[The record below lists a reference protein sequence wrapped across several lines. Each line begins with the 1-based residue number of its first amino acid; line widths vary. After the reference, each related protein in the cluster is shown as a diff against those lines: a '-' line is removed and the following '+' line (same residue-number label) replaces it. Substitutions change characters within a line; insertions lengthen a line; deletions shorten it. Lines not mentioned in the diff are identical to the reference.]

1 MKRNGALLKN
11 FLFRLFLL
19 AILWWGLSEGRLP
32 NVLVAFIIISMV
44 AWSSLYCIR
53 PGTWSIHWPGLLGF
67 IGFFLIETF
76 LAGLDVAY
84 RAFHPK
90 LPLAPGIISYTLQL
104 PKPSSKI
111 FFVWIVSLLPGT
123 ASVSLQENRVL
134 IHVLDTRQSN
144 HKKLEAIENRVA
156 RLLQNKLQNS

>member
-1 MKRNGALLKN
+1 MNGALVKN

-19 AILWWGLSEGRLP
+19 AILRWGLSEGRLP
-32 NVLVAFIIISMV
+32 HALAAFIIISMV
-44 AWSSLYCIR
+44 TWSSLYCIR
-53 PGTWSIHWPGLLGF
+53 PGTWNIRWRELFGF
-67 IGFFLIETF
+67 IGFFIIETF

-90 LPLAPGIISYTLQL
+90 LPLVPGIFSYTLQL
-104 PKPSSKI
+104 PKPSSKV

-134 IHVLDTRQSN
+134 IHVLDTRQF
-144 HKKLEAIENRVA
+144 HRERFEAIEDRAA
-156 RLLQNKLQNS
+156 RLLLI